1 METKDF
7 LKFKIDEQLSKIKGR
22 IIYSAVLILIPL
34 LLLIVNILSLTNN
47 ILPNPR
53 SLINLLFFVLSGL
66 LWYAVQTLIKNII
79 GFIVLKNTKQRIVA
93 NDFGGLNKTKSYL
106 FVFNEYY
113 RQINLKIGEFMQ
125 NDVFHKIKN
134 KETLKF
140 LNIKYFV
147 FDVILCGLIFGCF
160 MSEWALKTDHFH
172 WELILSI
179 VVLTAFLTVGLP
191 FLILRQ
197 IILNLQIKKYN
208 HHQIEEYEYSFKY
221 NFLLISHIKEKL
233 ENVNQLL

>member
-7 LKFKIDEQLSKIKGR
+7 LKFRIDEQLNKIKGR

-93 NDFGGLNKTKSYL
+93 NDFNALNRTKSYL

-113 RQINLKIGEFMQ
+113 RQINLKLGEFMQ

-179 VVLTAFLTVGLP
+179 VVLAIFLTVGLS

-233 ENVNQLL
+233 ENANQLL